1 MIDDAL
7 LNLDSDI
14 AVTTTRLSTNV
25 ISVGTYREIA
35 EGAEIVAVA
44 SVTETFAAASN
55 TANVQ
60 FNIYWSPYPD
70 SGTASAEIPTGSYLL
85 CSSAI
90 MRRDSL
96 VDGTKFSAT
105 LTPVLGNYQ
114 DQLLG
119 YAQTP
124 EGALYNGPTLVGAR
138 GYIWGQYVVS
148 NGPFT
153 AGKITL
159 GLNINAVHGIHT
171 KNYRS
176 GFTV

>member
-44 SVTETFAAASN
+44 SVTETFAAASPSA
-55 TANVQ
+55 TVQ
-60 FNIYWSPYPD
+60 FSLYWSPYSD
-70 SGTASAEIPTGSYLL
+70 SGAAGAEIPTGSYLL
-85 CSSAI
+85 GTSAI
-90 MRRDSL
+90 MTRDVL

-114 DQLLG
+114 DQLVG
-119 YAQTP
+119 YLQTP
-124 EGALYNGPTLVGAR
+124 EGTLYNGTTVVGNK
-138 GYIWGQYVVS
+138 GYIWGRYVVS